1 MDTSSSDMT
10 IRLDY
15 TNMMAPPIDGG
26 ITAAEWAEAGA
37 QFTAAHQGV
46 VDQYSEG
53 TLGFL
58 DVPEDRSLHRQTLD
72 FAERQRQRRGDDSL
86 TDVVVLGIG
95 GSALGPIALR
105 TALCAPQWN
114 LLDDSSRG
122 GNPRLHVLDNVDPA
136 NIAALLARLD
146 LRHSLF
152 VVTSKSGGTA
162 ETMAQ
167 YLIIRQAL
175 VNALGDEAA
184 KARLVF
190 VTDPEKGALRAIA
203 RAQNVPALDI
213 PPNVGGRFSVLTP
226 VGLLPAALVGIDIS
240 GLLGGAA
247 DMRTRCASAEIGKNI
262 AGTYAALQ
270 YLADVRHGR
279 HIHVL
284 MPYSDALRDMADWF
298 VQLWAES
305 LGKHRAPGDAGMGPT
320 PVGALG
326 ATDQHS
332 KVQLYMEGPGDKT
345 VTFVAVEDGG
355 TDVEIPSLHADIPE
369 LAYLGGHRLSELLD
383 IERRATAGALA
394 LRGRPNMTLT
404 LERVD
409 AWHVGALF
417 MFLELA
423 TAYAGRLYGV
433 NAFDQPG
440 VEIGKQFTYAM
451 LGRSDAEQAREEWNL
466 LPKADPRR
474 VI

>member
-1 MDTSSSDMT
+1 MSILPVLCASVHNTQVPHD
-10 IRLDY
+10 RH
-15 TNMMAPPIDGG
+15 
-26 ITAAEWAEAGA
+26 GA

-105 TALCAPQWN
+105 TALCAPHWN
-114 LLDDSSRG
+114 LLDDSNRG

-247 DMRTRCASAEIGKNI
+247 DMRTRCASAEIS
-262 AGTYAALQ
+262 AASS
-270 YLADVRHGR
+270 ASRG
-279 HIHVL
+279 
-284 MPYSDALRDMADWF
+284 
-298 VQLWAES
+298 
-305 LGKHRAPGDAGMGPT
+305 GP
-320 PVGALG
+320 A
-326 ATDQHS
+326 QC
-332 KVQLYMEGPGDKT
+332 
-345 VTFVAVEDGG
+345 
-355 TDVEIPSLHADIPE
+355 
-369 LAYLGGHRLSELLD
+369 
-383 IERRATAGALA
+383 
-394 LRGRPNMTLT
+394 
-404 LERVD
+404 
-409 AWHVGALF
+409 
-417 MFLELA
+417 
-423 TAYAGRLYGV
+423 
-433 NAFDQPG
+433 PG
-440 VEIGKQFTYAM
+440 VEPARTSRSRPGCSTKCRRRWQRPPQRRRSCYPAPR
-451 LGRSDAEQAREEWNL
+451 GRA
-466 LPKADPRR
+466 
-474 VI
+474 